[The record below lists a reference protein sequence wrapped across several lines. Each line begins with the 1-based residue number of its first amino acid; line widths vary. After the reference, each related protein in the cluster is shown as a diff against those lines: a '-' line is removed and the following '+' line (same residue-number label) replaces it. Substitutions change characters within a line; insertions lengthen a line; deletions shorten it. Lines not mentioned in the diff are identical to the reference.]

1 MIMIGPGTG
10 IAPFRGFVQAREVW
24 QKEGKQLGEAHL
36 YFGCRHPQEDDLY
49 FDEMKLAAQNGIVHI
64 HRAYSR
70 YDEQKVYVQHLLK
83 EDGGM
88 LIELL
93 DQGAYLYVCGDGKVM
108 APDVEATLIDL
119 YQNEKQCSRETAEN
133 WLTALAND
141 NRYVKDV
148 WS

>member
-1 MIMIGPGTG
+1 
-10 IAPFRGFVQAREVW
+10 
-24 QKEGKQLGEAHL
+24 
-36 YFGCRHPQEDDLY
+36 
-49 FDEMKLAAQNGIVHI
+49 
-64 HRAYSR
+64 
-70 YDEQKVYVQHLLK
+70 
-83 EDGGM
+83 M